1 MSLILKVHCN
11 NCSKD
16 SIVSGDIDVEI
27 FCPFCE
33 STDLTTEVVEDED
46 YEDDTLVRTHFF

>member
-11 NCSKD
+11 DCGKD
-16 SIVSGDIDVEI
+16 SIVSGDIDIEI
-27 FCPFCE
+27 CCPFCE

-46 YEDDTLVRTHFF
+46 YEDDSLVRTHFF